1 MTPRRV
7 PRPLVLV
14 VLDGWGISD
23 RQQGNAVT
31 QARTP
36 NMDRLVSGFPHS
48 LLEAYGEAVGLLPGQ
63 MGNSNVGHLNLGA
76 GRIVY
81 QDLARIN
88 KAIDSGAFFDNPVI
102 VSVMRGGGAFH
113 VMGLVSDG
121 GVHSHLAHLEA
132 ILRMAK
138 AQGVLEVYIHA
149 FLDGRDVGPKTALGY
164 LEHLER
170 FTQDLGTGRVATV
183 CGRYFAMDRDNRWS
197 RVRKAYDAMVFGHG
211 PTAPSSLEAVK
222 LAYTRGE
229 TDEFVTPTVV
239 VSAGK
244 PVARIGAD
252 DGVFF
257 FNFRADRARQITR
270 CFTQEVFTEFPRPVI
285 PSRFAGMTR
294 YDENSSV
301 LAAFEPVILR
311 DTLGEVLSR
320 HGLTQLRVAETE
332 KYAHVTFFL
341 NGGREEPFPGEER
354 LLVPSPKVATYDK
367 LPRMSAY
374 EVTGRA
380 LDLLEQ
386 YDVVV
391 INYANP
397 DMVGHTGVLEAA
409 IEAIEVVDDCVGRVV
424 DRTLALGGVAIIVA
438 DHGNAEQMLE
448 EDGKGVH
455 TAHTPNKVPFVLVDP
470 SRRDTRVREGILADV
485 APTILEILG
494 LPQPQAMEGR
504 SLLLS

>member
-1 MTPRRV
+1 M

-14 VLDGWGISD
+14 VLDGWGMSD
-23 RQQGNAVT
+23 RQQGNAVS

-48 LLEAYGEAVGLLPGQ
+48 QLEAYGEAVGLLPGQ

-88 KAIDSGAFFDNPVI
+88 KAIDSGAFFRNPVI
-102 VSVMRGGGAFH
+102 LSVMRGSGAFH

-121 GVHSHLAHLEA
+121 GVHSHLSHLEA

-138 AQGVLEVYIHA
+138 AQGLPDVYIHA

-170 FTQDLGTGRVATV
+170 LTQDLGAGRVATV
-183 CGRYFAMDRDNRWS
+183 CGRYFAMDRDNRWT
-197 RVRKAYDAMVFGHG
+197 RVRKAYEAMVLGHG

-239 VSAGK
+239 VSGGM
-244 PVARIGAD
+244 PVGRIGPGD
-252 DGVFF
+252 SMFF

-270 CFTQEVFTEFPRPVI
+270 CFTQETFDEFPRPVM
-285 PSRFAGMTR
+285 PSSFAGMIR
-294 YDENSSV
+294 YNENSPV
-301 LAAFEPVILR
+301 PAAFESVVLG
-311 DTLGEVLSR
+311 DTLGEILSM

-341 NGGREEPFPGEER
+341 NGGREEPFPGEDR
-354 LLVPSPKVATYDK
+354 VLVPSPQVATYDT
-367 LPRMSAY
+367 LPSMSAY
-374 EVTGRA
+374 EVTRRA
-380 LDLLEQ
+380 LDLLGQ
-386 YDVVV
+386 YDV
-391 INYANP
+391 IIMNYANP
-397 DMVGHTGVLEAA
+397 DMVGHTGVLDAA
-409 IEAIEVVDDCVGRVV
+409 IKAIEVVDECLGNVADGA
-424 DRTLALGGVAIIVA
+424 LAIGGVTLIVA

-448 EDGKGVH
+448 ENGKGVH

-470 SRRDTRVREGILADV
+470 SRRDAAVRDGILADV

-504 SLLLS
+504 SLLLPSR

>member
-1 MTPRRV
+1 
-7 PRPLVLV
+7 
-14 VLDGWGISD
+14 
-23 RQQGNAVT
+23 
-31 QARTP
+31 
-36 NMDRLVSGFPHS
+36 MDRLVSGFPHS
-48 LLEAYGEAVGLLPGQ
+48 QLEAYGEAVGLLPGQ

-88 KAIDSGAFFDNPVI
+88 KAIDSGAFFRNPVI
-102 VSVMRGGGAFH
+102 LSVMRGGGAFH

-121 GVHSHLAHLEA
+121 GVHSHLSHLEA

-138 AQGVLEVYIHA
+138 AQGLPDVYIHA

-170 FTQDLGTGRVATV
+170 LTQDLGAGRVATV
-183 CGRYFAMDRDNRWS
+183 CGRYFAMDRDSRWT
-197 RVRKAYDAMVFGHG
+197 RVRKAYEAMVLGHG
-211 PTAPSSLEAVK
+211 PTAPSSLEALK

-239 VSAGK
+239 VSAGM
-244 PVARIGAD
+244 PVGRIGPGD
-252 DGVFF
+252 SMFF

-270 CFTQEVFTEFPRPVI
+270 CFTQETFDEFPRPVM
-285 PSRFAGMTR
+285 PSSFAGMIR
-294 YDENSSV
+294 YNENSPAP
-301 LAAFEPVILR
+301 AAFEPVVLG
-311 DTLGEVLSR
+311 DTLGEILSM

-341 NGGREEPFPGEER
+341 NGGREEPFPGEDR
-354 LLVPSPKVATYDK
+354 VLVPSPQVATYDT
-367 LPRMSAY
+367 LPSMSAH
-374 EVTGRA
+374 EVTRRA
-380 LDLLEQ
+380 LDLLGQ
-386 YDVVV
+386 YDV
-391 INYANP
+391 IIMNYANP
-397 DMVGHTGVLEAA
+397 DMVGHTGVLDAA
-409 IEAIEVVDDCVGRVV
+409 IKAIEVVDECLGNVADGA
-424 DRTLALGGVAIIVA
+424 LAIGGVALIVA

-448 EDGKGVH
+448 ENGKGVH

-470 SRRDTRVREGILADV
+470 SRRDAAVRDGILADV

-504 SLLLS
+504 SLLLPSR